1 MEENKNKET
10 EKKKRDG
17 LIEYIRILFYC
28 IGLSWRASHIY
39 TLLRILCE
47 ICPSLLGIIGSF
59 LGKYLLDLL
68 AGSGTT
74 SAPSGLFVV
83 LVGAV
88 SAVRLLQNSLQKAAQ
103 YIQAM
108 HEELL
113 QEELSLR
120 LIDCATKVDL
130 EYFDDTEYYDKLQA
144 AGRDAFAITQ
154 ALWNAISF
162 LGASLTFLMAFFI
175 LWQEHPFYALPL
187 LFAAVPYGITSTKYT
202 KSLYQLSMEQLN
214 MERRKAY
221 FRGISMEKRYAQD
234 VRLFG
239 MGELLKEKYQN
250 LWEEVFQRRRAVV
263 RGKTIV
269 AVLLSC
275 LPELVLAW
283 ISLDIGFRVFGG
295 KASVGDYPL
304 YTGMTGQLLSAF
316 FVMSY
321 SFTNI
326 YDNRLRIVNLKQVLG
341 FHGKL
346 HKEGIQELKQVDTIS
361 FEHVSFSY
369 PGTKGRRVLEDVS
382 FLLEKEKRTVFIG
395 VNGSGKSTLVK
406 LLLRM
411 YEPDEGII
419 RINGV
424 DIREYTIKSL
434 RKNFSVYFQEMGNY
448 CMTLSQNIRVSD
460 LEKETQGEQEA
471 LEKACCQDILEKA
484 SKGLDTNLMRIF
496 DQEGIELSGGQ
507 HQKLALA
514 RCLYRRHTVLILDEP
529 SSNLDPKAEHDI
541 FENLKKESKD
551 KMTIF
556 TSHRLSNVVLADR
569 ILVLEN
575 GTILEDGTQKELL
588 ANNKRYAELYHYQ
601 SEKFQAV
608 LGEEG

>member
-1 MEENKNKET
+1 
-10 EKKKRDG
+10 
-17 LIEYIRILFYC
+17 
-28 IGLSWRASHIY
+28 
-39 TLLRILCE
+39 
-47 ICPSLLGIIGSF
+47 
-59 LGKYLLDLL
+59 
-68 AGSGTT
+68 
-74 SAPSGLFVV
+74 
-83 LVGAV
+83 
-88 SAVRLLQNSLQKAAQ
+88 
-103 YIQAM
+103 
-108 HEELL
+108 
-113 QEELSLR
+113 
-120 LIDCATKVDL
+120 
-130 EYFDDTEYYDKLQA
+130 
-144 AGRDAFAITQ
+144 
-154 ALWNAISF
+154 
-162 LGASLTFLMAFFI
+162 
-175 LWQEHPFYALPL
+175 
-187 LFAAVPYGITSTKYT
+187 
-202 KSLYQLSMEQLN
+202 
-214 MERRKAY
+214 
-221 FRGISMEKRYAQD
+221 
-234 VRLFG
+234 
-239 MGELLKEKYQN
+239 
-250 LWEEVFQRRRAVV
+250 
-263 RGKTIV
+263 
-269 AVLLSC
+269 
-275 LPELVLAW
+275 
-283 ISLDIGFRVFGG
+283 
-295 KASVGDYPL
+295 
-304 YTGMTGQLLSAF
+304 
-316 FVMSY
+316 MSY

-448 CMTLSQNIRVSD
+448 CMTLSENIRVSD